1 MKHHI
6 RNRRKPKKR
15 GDVFYDGH
23 ILAWRVHE
31 FASSLEGRAKMKDTA
46 RRAREA
52 AERVFKQ
59 AQVTPEQMQMV
70 ITI

>member
-1 MKHHI
+1 MPKRI
-6 RNRRKPKKR
+6 RKQHEAKKR

-31 FASSLEGRAKMKDTA
+31 FASSPEGRAKMKETA
-46 RRAREA
+46 RMARER
-52 AERVFKQ
+52 AERIFKR
-59 AQVTPEQMQMV
+59 AQVTPEQMRMV

>member
-1 MKHHI
+1 MK
-6 RNRRKPKKR
+6 RKKTKQVIVR

-31 FASSLEGRAKMKDTA
+31 FASSPEGRAKMKETS
-46 RRAREA
+46 RLARER
-52 AERVFKQ
+52 AERIFEQ
-59 AQVTPEQMQMV
+59 AQVTPEQMRMV